1 MKRILYANGSVLT
14 GDAIAHSVVQ
24 YATTLAKAGSA
35 DAILVPVVH
44 GDTGTTVE
52 MLIGPA
58 SQLIIEDAGQ
68 DPGSVFEYESF
79 REEIERR
86 RDSVEHPPSVRP
98 SLRRSGTP
106 DGPDSLLD
114 DF

>member
-24 YATTLAKAGSA
+24 YATTLAKVGSA
-35 DAILVPVVH
+35 DAILVPAVQ
-44 GDTGTTVE
+44 GDGGTVE
-52 MLIGPA
+52 MLIGPS

-98 SLRRSGTP
+98 REKP
-106 DGPDSLLD
+106 DRARSLLD